1 MNRQVAANIRLKYF
15 NLRCWMKHIQLV
27 KNTAL
32 AIAQRFPLYMTIKT
46 VVCVCVCVCD
56 GAVLWQTGNRRAHVF
71 SSTVNTLR
79 VADRQSRQ
87 SSRVAVESFLPSSQ

>member
-46 VVCVCVCVCD
+46 VVCVCVCVCVMVQCY
-56 GAVLWQTGNRRAHVF
+56 GRLGTVELMCSLVL
-71 SSTVNTLR
+71 
-79 VADRQSRQ
+79 
-87 SSRVAVESFLPSSQ
+87 